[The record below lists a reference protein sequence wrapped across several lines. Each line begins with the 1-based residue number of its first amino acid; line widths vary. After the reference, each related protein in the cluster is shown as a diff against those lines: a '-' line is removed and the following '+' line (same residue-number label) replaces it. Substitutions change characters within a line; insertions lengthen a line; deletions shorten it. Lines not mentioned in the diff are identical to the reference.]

1 MQLIVTTELSEA
13 ENLWLKSLTN
23 DLSKKSDTERL
34 VFEYQ
39 EHKNNT
45 LYKSVMD
52 IIIRANREEFQE
64 VKHMCSAWEELWHD
78 ELEEAKQK
86 IKKTRPFEL
95 ISLELEAE
103 PDSIRDIYDMALAY
117 PDMDEKEI
125 YQYLYAGK
133 KEPTI

>member
-86 IKKTRPFEL
+86 IKKKRPFEL